1 MFGVSAVKFVEVAEK
16 QDVATEATLSK
27 VAEGLGT
34 IAAGAKAAGLGG
46 SGTGGGETYVNIQTG
61 YGDSTSVAGA
71 SSTGT
76 TGVAAIQLGRSFI
89 GIEREPKYFDI
100 ACERISRAQ
109 AQGTLLPPEPP
120 RECVQEG
127 LL

>member
-1 MFGVSAVKFVEVAEK
+1 MGVV
-16 QDVATEATLSK
+16 
-27 VAEGLGT
+27 
-34 IAAGAKAAGLGG
+34 
-46 SGTGGGETYVNIQTG
+46 
-61 YGDSTSVAGA
+61 
-71 SSTGT
+71 
-76 TGVAAIQLGRSFI
+76 GVQLGLAFT
-89 GIEREPKYFDI
+89 GIERERKYFDI